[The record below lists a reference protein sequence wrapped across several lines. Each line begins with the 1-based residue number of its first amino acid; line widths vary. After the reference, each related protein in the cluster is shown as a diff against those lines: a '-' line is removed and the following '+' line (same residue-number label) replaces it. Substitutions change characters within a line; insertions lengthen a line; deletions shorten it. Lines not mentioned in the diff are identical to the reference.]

1 VASPTLRSSN
11 SLNPTPTE
19 GEERSPAARWLAAIA
34 VLAAVVLVGF
44 LLFGGAGSYRVT
56 AVFQNAGQLV
66 TGNEVAIGGRPVGS
80 VKDIALTADGQAK
93 VELELNEQTP
103 LHRGTTAVVR
113 ATSLSGIANR
123 YVSLNPGPDNRAE
136 IPDGGRIEADSTT
149 APVDLDQLFNTLDPA
164 TRKGLQQIIQ
174 GGAHQYDK
182 RSKAGNAALHYL
194 NPALSTSS
202 RLTRELVVD
211 QTAFRDFV
219 TDTSRT
225 VGALAER
232 RDDLTNLVSNTNTT
246 MAAIGDENVA
256 LARSLGLLPDTMR
269 RANTT
274 FVNLRSA
281 LDDLD
286 RLVDVSK
293 PATRRLAPFLAA
305 LRPLVADARP
315 TIRDLRV
322 LVRKSGRDND
332 LIDLTRK
339 MPRLESL
346 TSKVFPR
353 AIKALQKAQPVLEY
367 ARPYAPDLVGWFT
380 KFGEGAANYD
390 ANGHYARIQPIFN
403 AFSLGDNGAGPV
415 LTPTDPAS
423 RLAGLD
429 TGNSQRCPG
438 GAMQPPPDGSAPWKP
453 TADFD
458 CDPSTT
464 PPGP

>member
-1 VASPTLRSSN
+1 MASPTSRSPN
-11 SLNPTPTE
+11 SLNETPTE
-19 GEERSPAARWLAAIA
+19 GDERSPLARWAAAIA

-56 AVFQNAGQLV
+56 AIFENAGQLV
-66 TGNEVAIGGRPVGS
+66 TGNDVTIGGRPVGS
-80 VKDIALTADGQAK
+80 VKDIALTQDGQAK
-93 VELELNEQTP
+93 VEIELDEQRP

-123 YVSLNPGPDNRAE
+123 YVSLQPGPDNRAE

-174 GGAHQYDK
+174 GGARQYSGRTK
-182 RSKAGNAALHYL
+182 KANAALHYL

-211 QTAFRDFV
+211 QTAFRGFV

-225 VGALAER
+225 VGALAQR
-232 RDDLTNLVSNTNTT
+232 RDDLTNLVTNTNTT
-246 MAAIGDENVA
+246 MAAIGDENAA
-256 LARSLGLLPDTMR
+256 LARSLGLLPGTLR
-269 RANTT
+269 KANTT
-274 FVNLRSA
+274 FVNLRGA

-286 RLVDVSK
+286 RLVSVSK

-322 LVRKSGRDND
+322 LVHKRGVDND

-339 MPRLESL
+339 MPRLRSL
-346 TSKVFPR
+346 TSTVFPR
-353 AIKALQKAQPVLEY
+353 SIKALQKAQPVVEY
-367 ARPYAPDLVGWFT
+367 ARPYSPDLVGWFT

-415 LTPTDPAS
+415 LNPTDPAT

-429 TGNSQRCPG
+429 LGNSQRCPG

-453 TADFD
+453 TPDFS
-458 CDPSTT
+458 CDPTTT